1 MKPATAVGNPCTRSR
16 ARDLCRAS
24 LALAAIA
31 ALAVPALAHA
41 LEAAELMQVLSAV
54 PSSRARFI
62 ETRNSAMLTKPLM
75 LTGRLVY
82 RRPDRLEKHVLT
94 PFQESITIEGT
105 RVSIT
110 RPGPDSGRMFTLPAS
125 GPAQALIESLRATLA
140 GDLPALERHFAIAVS
155 GTRGDWTMSLT
166 PRDAALGAVVLRVE
180 FAGKGN
186 RVQRIEVLE
195 AGGDRSVTAIS
206 DDER

>member
-1 MKPATAVGNPCTRSR
+1 MKPVTA
-16 ARDLCRAS
+16 A
-24 LALAAIA
+24 LALAALV
-31 ALAVPALAHA
+31 ALGVPNLAHA
-41 LEAAELMQVLSAV
+41 FTAAELMQSLANV

-62 ETRNSAMLTKPLM
+62 ETRHSAMLKKPLV

-82 RRPDRLEKHVLT
+82 RRPDRLEKHVQS
-94 PFQESITIEGT
+94 PFVESITIEGT

-110 RPGPDSGRMFTLPAS
+110 RAGADSDRMFTLPAT

-155 GTRGDWTMSLT
+155 GTQGDWTMSLT
-166 PRDAALGAVVLRVE
+166 PRDAALGAVVLRVD
-180 FAGKGN
+180 FAGKDN

-195 AGGDRSVTAIS
+195 AGGDRSVTTIS
-206 DDER
+206 DEDR